1 MTNVTLKAGEGRT
14 LRDGGCWIFDNEIG
28 EVSGS
33 YRNGDIVSVTD
44 INQHFLGYGY
54 LNDHSKIRVRI
65 LSRDESIK
73 IDDEFWYSRLKDAYE
88 YRKKVIDLAACR
100 LVYAEADR
108 LPGLIIDKYNEVLV
122 IQADTLGIEVR
133 KDKLVKMM
141 LDILEKDSIT
151 IKGVYDR
158 SDAKVRI
165 LEGLDRLKGFLSE
178 PFKTNV
184 LIEENGLKLE
194 VDVAN
199 GQKTGYFLDQK
210 LNRFAIR
217 KICKDARVLDC
228 FTHTGGFALNA
239 AAGGAKEV
247 IGLDSSELAI
257 NQARRNAEL
266 NQLENKVSF
275 LVCDVFDQLPAYQKA
290 LEKFDV
296 IILDPPAF
304 TKTAA
309 TLKNAIKGYREIN
322 RQAMRLLNRNG
333 FLVTCSCSEYFNES
347 LFRKTILE
355 AAKSEH
361 KRLREVEFRMQAPD
375 HPIVWGD
382 NVSGYLKFAILE
394 VVDR

>member
-14 LRDGGCWIFDNEIG
+14 LRDGGCWIFDNEIA

-33 YRNGDIVSVTD
+33 YRNGDIVRVND

-54 LNDHSKIRVRI
+54 LNDHSKIRIRI
-65 LSRDESIK
+65 LTRDENTT

-88 YRKKVIDLAACR
+88 YRKKIIDLNSCR

-108 LPGLIIDKYNEVLV
+108 LPGLIIDKYNDVLV
-122 IQADTLGIEVR
+122 IQADTLGIDIR
-133 KDKLVKMM
+133 KEKLVKMM
-141 LDILEKDSIT
+141 LDILEKDGIT
-151 IKGVYDR
+151 ILGVYDR
-158 SDAKVRI
+158 SDAKVRT

-178 PFKTNV
+178 PFETKV
-184 LIEENGLKLE
+184 LIEENGLNLE

-239 AAGGAKEV
+239 GAGGAKEV
-247 IGLDSSELAI
+247 IGLDSSELAV
-257 NQARRNAEL
+257 NQAKRNAEL
-266 NQLENKVSF
+266 NKLEKTVRF
-275 LVCDVFDQLPAYQKA
+275 FVADVFDQLPAYQKA
-290 LEKFDV
+290 GEKFDV

-309 TLKNAIKGYREIN
+309 NLKNAIKGYREIN
-322 RQAMRLLNRNG
+322 RQAMRLLNPNG
-333 FLVTCSCSEYFNES
+333 FLVTCSCSEYFNED

>member
-1 MTNVTLKAGEGRT
+1 MTKVTLKAGEGRT
-14 LRDGGCWIFDNEIG
+14 LRDGGCWIFDNEIS

-33 YRNGDIVSVTD
+33 YRNGDIVEVED
-44 INQHFLGYGY
+44 IHQHFLGYGY
-54 LNDHSKIRVRI
+54 LNDHSKIRIRI
-65 LSRDESIK
+65 LTRDEKVK
-73 IDDEFWYSRLKDAYE
+73 IDDEFWYKRLKDAYE
-88 YRKKVIDLAACR
+88 YRKKVIDLNSCR
-100 LVYAEADR
+100 LVYAEADW
-108 LPGLIIDKYNEVLV
+108 LPGLIIDKYNDILV

-133 KDKLVKMM
+133 KEKLIKMM
-141 LDILEKDSIT
+141 LDILEKDGVS
-151 IKGVYDR
+151 IKGVYNR
-158 SDAKVRI
+158 SDAKVRT
-165 LEGLDRLKGFLSE
+165 LEGLDRLKGFESE
-178 PFKTNV
+178 PFETKV
-184 LIEENGLKLE
+184 LIEENGLNLE

-228 FTHTGGFALNA
+228 FTHTGGFAINA
-239 AAGGAKEV
+239 GAAGAKEV

-257 NQARRNAEL
+257 NQARRNAQL
-266 NQLENKVSF
+266 NKLEDTVSF
-275 LVCDVFDQLPAYQKA
+275 LVTDVFDQLPAYQKA
-290 LEKFDV
+290 GEKFDV

-322 RQAMRLLNRNG
+322 RQAMRLLNPRG

-355 AAKSEH
+355 AAQSEH

-375 HPIVWGD
+375 HPIVWGE
-382 NVSGYLKFAILE
+382 NISGYLKFAILE